1 MWRRTRTSRL
11 AHVGTYERMVGA
23 SLERVWENVFDW
35 EHLPW
40 LHRSTF
46 TEMTLLARGPDFW
59 RASVTLAA
67 LVVRRMVIELRAE
80 RPRLRWVTRTIEGF
94 GAGSEIWTRLEPM
107 GERRTGIRVE
117 FHVAGAARLLG
128 RWSGAGYE
136 RLYAR
141 LWDEDEAMMRHR
153 QAVLDDKAERRAKK
167 VEGDEEPPAATS
179 LGRESALRER
189 LPCVVDTAK
198 GPVRVVDVAE
208 QLYAHR
214 TECPHLGGPLEHAP
228 VVDGTITCPWHGYRF
243 DLASGAPLGDHR
255 CRLLE
260 APCVE
265 IDATTR
271 DVSLVWRGARDR
283 S

>member
-1 MWRRTRTSRL
+1 MTRTARL
-11 AHVGTYERMVGA
+11 SLVGTYERVVGA
-23 SLERVWENVFDW
+23 SVERVWENVFDW

-59 RASVTLAA
+59 RASVTLAS
-67 LVVRRMVIELRAE
+67 LVARRMVIELRAE
-80 RPRLRWVTRTIEGF
+80 RARRRWVTRTLEGL
-94 GAGSEIWTRLEPM
+94 GVGSEIVTRLEPM

-128 RWSGAGYE
+128 RWSGAGYR

-153 QAVLDDKAERRAKK
+153 QAVLDGKAERRAKK
-167 VEGDEEPPAATS
+167 AEGDEEPPAPMS
-179 LGRESALRER
+179 LGGEAAVRAR
-189 LPCVVDTAK
+189 LPCVVDTVR
-198 GPVRVVDVAE
+198 GRVRVVDVAG
-208 QLYAHR
+208 QLYAHL

-243 DLASGAPLGDHR
+243 DLESGAPLGDHR
-255 CRLLE
+255 CRLL
-260 APCVE
+260 AGPRVE
-265 IDATTR
+265 IDPTTR
-271 DVSLVWRGARDR
+271 DASLVWDEAGHR